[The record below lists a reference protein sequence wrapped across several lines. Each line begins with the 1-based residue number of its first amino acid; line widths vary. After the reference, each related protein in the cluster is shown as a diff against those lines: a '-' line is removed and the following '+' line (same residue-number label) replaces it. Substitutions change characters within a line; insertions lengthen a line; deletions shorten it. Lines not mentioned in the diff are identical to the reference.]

1 MEKPA
6 VPLPEEW
13 GRMAYRRFL
22 EREQLPLLSGLAVG
36 DLKRVEV
43 KPWPR
48 MDARG
53 AYIQLTGAEDTDGA
67 YVLEIPSGS
76 STAPEQHVFEEVFF
90 VIGGGGGA
98 RRMVRGRGP
107 RPRRCGDRSRL
118 VRSLQTLP
126 PPHHQPGGEAA
137 APPRAAAPAPAS

>member
-1 MEKPA
+1 METPA

-43 KPWPR
+43 RPWPR

-98 RRMVRGRGP
+98 GSGA
-107 RPRRCGDRSRL
+107 
-118 VRSLQTLP
+118 T
-126 PPHHQPGGEAA
+126 AA
-137 APPRAAAPAPAS
+137 APGPAAWLAGQRDVAR

>member
-1 MEKPA
+1 METPA

-43 KPWPR
+43 RPWPR

-90 VIGGGGGA
+90 VIGGGAGA
-98 RRMVRGRGP
+98 GALQ
-107 RPRRCGDRSRL
+107 RPDA
-118 VRSLQTLP
+118 P
-126 PPHHQPGGEAA
+126 PPLG
-137 APPRAAAPAPAS
+137 

>member
-6 VPLPEEW
+6 VPLPE
-13 GRMAYRRFL
+13 GGARMAYRRFL

-76 STAPEQHVFEEVFF
+76 STAAEQHVFEEVFF
-90 VIGGGGGA
+90 VIGGGA
-98 RRMVRGRGP
+98 CGRAVKSPQG
-107 RPRRCGDRSRL
+107 
-118 VRSLQTLP
+118 P
-126 PPHHQPGGEAA
+126 PPACLGSRE
-137 APPRAAAPAPAS
+137 RCVRLLLT

>member
-1 MEKPA
+1 METPA

-43 KPWPR
+43 RPWPR

-90 VIGGGGGA
+90 VIGGRGCAARSEHGA
-98 RRMVRGRGP
+98 AP
-107 RPRRCGDRSRL
+107 RPAQVDTSTRHRTS
-118 VRSLQTLP
+118 
-126 PPHHQPGGEAA
+126 PG
-137 APPRAAAPAPAS
+137 SH

>member
-1 MEKPA
+1 METPA

-43 KPWPR
+43 RPWPR

-90 VIGGGGGA
+90 VIGGGGG
-98 RRMVRGRGP
+98 RRGRGRGGPP
-107 RPRRCGDRSRL
+107 RAPRRVAGQAPRSSPPR
-118 VRSLQTLP
+118 LP
-126 PPHHQPGGEAA
+126 PPHP
-137 APPRAAAPAPAS
+137 PPR

>member
-6 VPLPEEW
+6 VPLPE
-13 GRMAYRRFL
+13 GGARMAYRRFL

-76 STAPEQHVFEEVFF
+76 STAAEQHVFEEVFF
-90 VIGGGGGA
+90 VIGGRGWARNLKAGGA
-98 RRMVRGRGP
+98 RGSVCRGRG
-107 RPRRCGDRSRL
+107 
-118 VRSLQTLP
+118 
-126 PPHHQPGGEAA
+126 
-137 APPRAAAPAPAS
+137 

>member
-1 MEKPA
+1 MEPPA

-43 KPWPR
+43 RPWPR

-90 VIGGGGGA
+90 VIGGGGGPREWE
-98 RRMVRGRGP
+98 RRGGRPPVVCDRGSPSAFYLDTPPPPPPPCRRGP
-107 RPRRCGDRSRL
+107 RA
-118 VRSLQTLP
+118 LP
-126 PPHHQPGGEAA
+126 ARGHT
-137 APPRAAAPAPAS
+137 

>member
-76 STAPEQHVFEEVFF
+76 STAAEQHVFEEVFF
-90 VIGGGGGA
+90 VIGGPGSTQIWYTAGA
-98 RRMVRGRGP
+98 P
-107 RPRRCGDRSRL
+107 RSFVWQTG
-118 VRSLQTLP
+118 SLFSIPLKTFPP
-126 PPHHQPGGEAA
+126 PPHGAGQW
-137 APPRAAAPAPAS
+137 PARF

>member
-1 MEKPA
+1 
-6 VPLPEEW
+6 
-13 GRMAYRRFL
+13 MAYRRFL

-90 VIGGGGGA
+90 VIGGRGGA
-98 RRMVRGRGP
+98 PRYGPGRP
-107 RPRRCGDRSRL
+107 RPPLARGTRRDARL
-118 VRSLQTLP
+118 APSTP
-126 PPHHQPGGEAA
+126 PI
-137 APPRAAAPAPAS
+137 PPT